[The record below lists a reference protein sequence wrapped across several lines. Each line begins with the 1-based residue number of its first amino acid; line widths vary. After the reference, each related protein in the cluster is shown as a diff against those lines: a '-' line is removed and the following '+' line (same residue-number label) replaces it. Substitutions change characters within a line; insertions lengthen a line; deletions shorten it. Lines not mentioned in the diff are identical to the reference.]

1 MAILTYDAGG
11 LPWVSLALTVT
22 WGFYALFRKTLP
34 IGPNQGFFLEVLL
47 ISIPCLPYVIWL
59 ESTGRGH
66 LLHSTGW
73 DTFILMAAGIIT
85 AAPLMIYANGAKLLK
100 LSTIGIMQYIAP
112 TMIFLIAVF
121 AFHEPLSPVKLGGF
135 VLIWTA
141 LAIYTWSLMKQARGR

>member
-1 MAILTYDAGG
+1 M
-11 LPWVSLALTVT
+11 
-22 WGFYALFRKTLP
+22 
-34 IGPNQGFFLEVLL
+34 LL

-59 ESTGRGH
+59 ESTGQGH
-66 LLHSTGW
+66 LLNSTGW
-73 DTFILMAAGIIT
+73 DTFILMAAGIVT

-121 AFHEPLSPVKLGGF
+121 AFHEPLSPVKLGAF

-141 LAIYTWSLMKQARGR
+141 LAIYTWSLLKQARGR